1 MSERETHIQTDKNC
15 TSSPHPTPRHPFF
28 KESGKYAS
36 FTDCIDAID
45 RVRSLVEL
53 CDYLEL
59 DESRGGLSSSA
70 AFGYY
75 WITVLNRETLNYVSK
90 RLRELDK
97 NRKAKHRQDSTYMS
111 ALLKSLHTLGSE
123 NRERLLNNTAAQ
135 LNLTR
140 PVLDQYFEDC

>member
-1 MSERETHIQTDKNC
+1 MSEQDQPIQTDKNDK
-15 TSSPHPTPRHPFF
+15 SSPLPIPRHPFF
-28 KESGKYAS
+28 KRSSKHAS

-45 RVRSLVEL
+45 RVKSLVEL

-59 DESRGGLSSSA
+59 DESRGGLSSNA

-75 WITVLNRETLNYVSK
+75 WITVLNRETLTYVSK

-97 NRKAKHRQDSTYMS
+97 GRKAKHRQDSTYMS